1 MSFTSGL
8 IRLLATAHELGQSK
22 SEIVPNPKR
31 LKLNNSISK
40 PYIAPTS
47 LDSLETKA
55 MPVIEPEKMA
65 ALSAFAE
72 YHKTVYPP
80 NKEEQFYLI
89 KDSMPGYPKPDP
101 YNPGKLIHSYKI
113 PPERR
118 MSKEQRKLIDK
129 KIQHPNLPRF
139 KHELNK
145 LADEMVET
153 SFDIYDENGVELAR
167 RTMNHIPSDIAYN
180 DWELFLIFHLL
191 MSVGYS
197 GGCAANLKHDI
208 SSMKFSL
215 NSKTVLAS
223 AGLLGVREIK
233 KVAAVN
239 EKSTNTSTRAY
250 YTSQDGNETSFTF
263 ARWLDFMTMS
273 EDDKLKLQKQNR
285 LPSFLHDY
293 YISIAPEYLTKHGIS
308 QVDQDKIMERV
319 RNFNCLAFGSA
330 LLNTNT
336 SRMGMHTDAKSP
348 LPTLLAGS
356 TNYKYLPGIGLKKKQ
371 NGGLLFLADGLVP
384 IPYSHRDTVLL
395 NPEAFHGVSVL
406 QTLPGTNQKKG
417 EEMSRFSCVLS
428 WRMDK
433 QKNES
438 WSQAIQRKP
447 QLK

>member
-1 MSFTSGL
+1 
-8 IRLLATAHELGQSK
+8 
-22 SEIVPNPKR
+22 
-31 LKLNNSISK
+31 
-40 PYIAPTS
+40 
-47 LDSLETKA
+47 
-55 MPVIEPEKMA
+55 
-65 ALSAFAE
+65 
-72 YHKTVYPP
+72 
-80 NKEEQFYLI
+80 
-89 KDSMPGYPKPDP
+89 
-101 YNPGKLIHSYKI
+101 
-113 PPERR
+113 
-118 MSKEQRKLIDK
+118 
-129 KIQHPNLPRF
+129 
-139 KHELNK
+139 
-145 LADEMVET
+145 
-153 SFDIYDENGVELAR
+153 
-167 RTMNHIPSDIAYN
+167 
-180 DWELFLIFHLL
+180 
-191 MSVGYS
+191 
-197 GGCAANLKHDI
+197 
-208 SSMKFSL
+208 
-215 NSKTVLAS
+215 
-223 AGLLGVREIK
+223 
-233 KVAAVN
+233 
-239 EKSTNTSTRAY
+239 
-250 YTSQDGNETSFTF
+250 
-263 ARWLDFMTMS
+263 MTMS
-273 EDDKLKLQKQNR
+273 DDDKIKLQKQNR